1 MLCQSGTLLSPSVHC
16 QGRVVDAHCWW
27 LCEPMPDAAQVL
39 EQLLDRKHLACSK
52 PAPYAEYGVG
62 YEVVQ
67 QLEGSGLLSG
77 IQ

>member
-1 MLCQSGTLLSPSVHC
+1 MSY
-16 QGRVVDAHCWW
+16 
-27 LCEPMPDAAQVL
+27 AAQVL
-39 EQLLDRKHLACSK
+39 EQLLDRKHLERSR
-52 PAPYAEYGVG
+52 PAPYKEFGVG

>member
-1 MLCQSGTLLSPSVHC
+1 MHSSW
-16 QGRVVDAHCWW
+16 A
-27 LCEPMPDAAQVL
+27 LCEPMLRAAQVL

-52 PAPYAEYGVG
+52 PAPYPEFGVG
-62 YEVVQ
+62 YEAVQ